1 MFKYVIQ
8 FHNHRIAAIRTAEV
22 ADFNDNFRMMGRRAK
37 YRSNSH
43 EPVGNSLKRLLII
56 LGEGIKVADLKE
68 KNEKLPFFARR
79 GPSFQCFA
87 NLE

>member
-1 MFKYVIQ
+1 VGKYVIQ
-8 FHNHRIAAIRTAEV
+8 FHNHRITAIRAAEV

-43 EPVGNSLKRLLII
+43 EPVENGLKRLLII

-68 KNEKLPFFARR
+68 KNEKLPFLPAEAPLFNAS
-79 GPSFQCFA
+79 PI
-87 NLE
+87 

>member
-1 MFKYVIQ
+1 M
-8 FHNHRIAAIRTAEV
+8 
-22 ADFNDNFRMMGRRAK
+22 
-37 YRSNSH
+37 
-43 EPVGNSLKRLLII
+43 II